1 MPDNMNYPQK
11 YDAIV
16 IGGGPAGL
24 TAGIYLS
31 RAKLSTLILNEGTV
45 GGQMIL
51 THEVANYPGV
61 EKTTGYQLSNIMK
74 KQALE
79 FGCEIKSN
87 IRIAHLSLENEE
99 KTIILDNGDTYT
111 SHSIILSP
119 GGRSRTLGIPGED
132 ELKGRGIS
140 YCATCDGDFF
150 TGREII
156 VVGGGNSALEEAVS
170 LTRYASKVTVVHQ
183 FDHFQA
189 FSHAVEEAKQNPKIS
204 FMMESVLTGYYGNER
219 LESVD
224 IRDLKTGITVNY
236 RTDGVFV
243 FIGYVPNTSFLEGK
257 IQLNSRNEIVVSR
270 DMETN
275 IKGVFAAG
283 DSIEKKYRQISTA
296 VGDATI
302 AALAASEYTYAAREK
317 QIHESVNLPG

>member
-150 TGREII
+150 HRE
-156 VVGGGNSALEEAVS
+156 G
-170 LTRYASKVTVVHQ
+170 
-183 FDHFQA
+183 DHC
-189 FSHAVEEAKQNPKIS
+189 
-204 FMMESVLTGYYGNER
+204 R
-219 LESVD
+219 W
-224 IRDLKTGITVNY
+224 RW
-236 RTDGVFV
+236 
-243 FIGYVPNTSFLEGK
+243 
-257 IQLNSRNEIVVSR
+257 
-270 DMETN
+270 
-275 IKGVFAAG
+275 
-283 DSIEKKYRQISTA
+283 
-296 VGDATI
+296 
-302 AALAASEYTYAAREK
+302 
-317 QIHESVNLPG
+317 

>member
-1 MPDNMNYPQK
+1 MDSPLS
-11 YDAIV
+11 YDIIV

-31 RAKLSTLILNEGTV
+31 RAKLKTLILNQGTTC
-45 GGQMIL
+45 GQMIL
-51 THEVANYPGV
+51 THEIANYPGG
-61 EKTTGYQLSNIMK
+61 ENITGYQLSNIMK
-74 KQALE
+74 KQATD
-79 FGCEIKSN
+79 FGCDIRSN
-87 IRIAHLSLENEE
+87 VKIQDLDIEGEE
-99 KTIILDNGDTYT
+99 KTIRLTNGNSFSAHAVILT
-111 SHSIILSP
+111 P
-119 GGRSRTLGIPGED
+119 GGRSKTLGIPGED
-132 ELKGRGIS
+132 EFKGKGIS

-150 TGREII
+150 SGKEIV

-170 LTRYASKVTVVHQ
+170 LSRYASKITVVHQ

-189 FSHAVEEAKQNPKIS
+189 FNHAIEEAKGNPKIS
-204 FMMESVLTGYYGNER
+204 FMLESALVRYNGNSQ

-224 IRDLKTGITVNY
+224 IKDLRTGEIRRF

-243 FIGYVPNTSFLEGK
+243 FIGYTPNTSFLRGVLH
-257 IQLNSRNEIVVSR
+257 LNSRDEIVVSK
-270 DMETN
+270 DMETH

-302 AALAASEYTYAAREK
+302 AALAASEYTYRLKEETKHAL
-317 QIHESVNLPG
+317 INLSNE

>member
-1 MPDNMNYPQK
+1 MSDSMNYLRK

-31 RAKLSTLILNEGTV
+31 RARLNTLILNEGTV

-61 EKTTGYQLSNIMK
+61 EKTSGYQLSNIMK
-74 KQALE
+74 KQAIE
-79 FGCEIKSN
+79 FGCEIRSN
-87 IRIAHLSLENEE
+87 IRIADLSLENEE
-99 KTIILDNGDTYT
+99 KAITLDNGETFL
-111 SHSIILSP
+111 SHSVILAP
-119 GGRSRTLGIPGED
+119 GGRSRTLEIPGEN

-150 TGREII
+150 TGKEIV

-170 LTRYASKVTVVHQ
+170 LTHYASIVTVVHQ

-189 FSHAVEEAKQNPKIS
+189 FSHAVEEAKQNPKIN
-204 FMMESVLTGYYGNER
+204 FMMESVLTRYNGDEK

-224 IRDLKTGITVNY
+224 IRDLKTGNTINY

-243 FIGYVPNTSFLEGK
+243 FIGYIPNTSLLEGK
-257 IQLNSRNEIVVSR
+257 VQLNPRKEIVVSK

-283 DSIEKKYRQISTA
+283 DSIAKKYRQISTA

-302 AALAASEYTYAAREK
+302 AAMAASEYTYAVREK
-317 QIHESVNLPG
+317 QIHEPINF